1 MFVVMK
7 NIMPPQVIINE
18 KYDIKGSWV
27 NRDASAAFS
36 SKTYG
41 TLIGGFGSIGGG
53 GGSGGGVK
61 KSRIHTCKHCN
72 ELFNACDVA
81 SKNSC
86 SAVVGITTN
95 LYVYT
100 HCVLHSFLK

>member
-7 NIMPPQVIINE
+7 NIMPPHVIINE

-41 TLIGGFGSIGGG
+41 TLIGGFGNM
-53 GGSGGGVK
+53 GGSGGGGEK
-61 KSRIHTCKHCN
+61 KFRIHTCKHCN
-72 ELFNACDVA
+72 ELFNACDSP

-86 SAVVGITTN
+86 LAVVGMR
-95 LYVYT
+95 
-100 HCVLHSFLK
+100 